1 MSKWQRG
8 LLNLAV
14 LLVIAAVI
22 IIFVGLVAYS
32 WGQVIPLIVAFYGC
46 WFIVFAG
53 VGTRY
58 QSKYTRSA
66 FSTFG
71 WGALLAAIGFGSDL
85 NVLGLISWIYTAAVV
100 ILLLGILGLVAA
112 LRTPQKKT

>member
-1 MSKWQRG
+1 MSRSQRG

-14 LLVIAAVI
+14 LLVIAAVVI
-22 IIFVGLVAYS
+22 IVVGLAATS
-32 WGQVIPLIVAFYGC
+32 WGQVIPLIIALYGC

-58 QSKYTRSA
+58 QSNYTRSA
-66 FSTFG
+66 FSTMG
-71 WGALLAAIGFGSDL
+71 WGLLLAAIGFGSDL
-85 NVLGLISWIYTAAVV
+85 NILGLMSWIYTVAVV

-112 LRTPQKKT
+112 LRNPRKKT

>member
-1 MSKWQRG
+1 MSKSQRG

-22 IIFVGLVAYS
+22 IILVGLAAAS
-32 WGQVIPLIVAFYGC
+32 WGQVIPLIIALYGC

-71 WGALLAAIGFGSDL
+71 WGTLLAAIGFGSDL
-85 NVLGLISWIYTAAVV
+85 NVLGLMSWIYTVAVV
-100 ILLLGILGLVAA
+100 VLLLGILGLVAA
-112 LRTPQKKT
+112 VRTPRKRT

>member
-1 MSKWQRG
+1 MLRSQRG

-14 LLVIAAVI
+14 LLVIAALVI
-22 IIFVGLVAYS
+22 IFGGLVANS
-32 WGQVIPLIVAFYGC
+32 WWEVVPLIIAFYGC

-53 VGTRY
+53 IGTRY
-58 QSKYTRSA
+58 QTKYTRSA

-71 WGALLAAIGFGSDL
+71 WGMLLAAIGFGWAL
-85 NVLGLISWIYTAAVV
+85 NVRGLSWIYTVAVV

-112 LRTPQKKT
+112 LRSPRKKT